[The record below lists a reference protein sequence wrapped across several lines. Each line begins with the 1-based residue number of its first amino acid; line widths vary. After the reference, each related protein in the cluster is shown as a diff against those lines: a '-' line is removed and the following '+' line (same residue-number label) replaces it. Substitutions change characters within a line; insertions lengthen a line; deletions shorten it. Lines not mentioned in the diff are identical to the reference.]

1 MYTDV
6 LVKAPRYMSS
16 LPRTHKKRA
25 EHNLLRG
32 SWLGRRDGASLDDSS
47 KLGYRDQIR
56 LPMISTDSIEKN
68 VVKST
73 LAKQKWLQ
81 FHSKET
87 QFYLEARVIL
97 GLGLCVTWGGGPR
110 QGRYGHVARPTLGQG
125 TQRPTLGHWDNVRC

>member
-1 MYTDV
+1 MYMYTDV

-81 FHSKET
+81 FH
-87 QFYLEARVIL
+87 
-97 GLGLCVTWGGGPR
+97 
-110 QGRYGHVARPTLGQG
+110 
-125 TQRPTLGHWDNVRC
+125 